1 MRDAYVVGAGQ
12 SPYGS
17 FPDESYRSLF
27 RTAVE
32 NAVGSVD
39 NGLELGAVDEAY
51 VGTLGVGGRQLGLS
65 GPNWRP

>member
-39 NGLELGAVDEAY
+39 
-51 VGTLGVGGRQLGLS
+51 R
-65 GPNWRP
+65 